1 MRVALDRGDPRARTH
16 ARIDTMTRAFEEA
29 WLSDD
34 PLDELDDEEL
44 FGRAHL
50 IERIIEVLGRVRGQS
65 TSSTV
70 ALVGAWGSGKTT
82 VLNGLSRRLS
92 EPGDSTR
99 RALDGEQWRVAEFN
113 PWMYSG
119 ALDLHVGF
127 FQALRDALPRDAQW
141 NDRKDRLLKFGHG
154 AAPLAGLAGLVGVDG
169 ERVFRQLLD
178 AASDS
183 LIQQRDKIESA
194 LREAKQPVLVIIDDL
209 DRLTAD
215 ELLHVFKLVRLVGR
229 LPHVYYLLSYDEHTI
244 VDLLAK
250 TDLVAAD
257 DDRRALDYLEKIVQ
271 VRLDMPLLR
280 HPDID
285 QVVDRAISHVA
296 AQHHVTITPQ
306 QRQRLTNAFDEVLT
320 ERLRSPRALKRVFG
334 QIDAFLG
341 ALGEEV
347 AFDDFFL
354 LTWLR
359 TMEPGVYA
367 LIQRH
372 QKELLGTSIFSLRDV
387 HEPKQTSEQFRT
399 EWVQRLQRAHVA
411 DTDVEDVFY
420 LLQLLFPAL
429 EPVYRRADLSRHE
442 SYRSPEPEPGRIHH
456 RDYFDRYFAFGVP
469 ADDIADQAVR
479 DGVVDI
485 AGSHNDTEAATALAM
500 VMASQPELA
509 VRKIWQYTDAAEVA
523 SEQLVAWVQ
532 EHWHTVERE
541 SMVSS
546 RIEGLAASL
555 VLRMPELRVQ
565 ALARQL
571 ASTAANAR
579 FMATLVHA
587 VDGWQYNPRDDPQRR
602 EATKAALLRTLDP
615 VFRQLLLSAAAAA
628 ESPYDIDDDLRSVV
642 LFWRLHSPAAVRETL
657 QEMMTNGVDPL
668 DLIGWLL
675 PVTTTTTGEEQL
687 SNFGDL
693 SYITDAFD
701 MTFLEAH
708 VDEELPVIGSMTP
721 FYDMQATRDA
731 RRKAA
736 LNLIRLGQMS
746 NE

>member
-1 MRVALDRGDPRARTH
+1 M
-16 ARIDTMTRAFEEA
+16 MRAFEDA

-44 FGRAHL
+44 FGRTHL

-82 VLNGLSRRLS
+82 VLNGLSRRLH
-92 EPGDSTR
+92 EPDESTR
-99 RALDGEQWRVAEFN
+99 RALDSEQWCVAEFN

-119 ALDLHVGF
+119 ALELHVGF
-127 FQALRDALPRDAQW
+127 FQALRDALPRDAKW
-141 NDRKDRLLKFGHG
+141 DDRKERLLKFGQG
-154 AAPLAGLAGLVGVDG
+154 AAPLAGLAGLLGVDG
-169 ERVFRQLLD
+169 ESILRQLLNG
-178 AASDS
+178 ASDS
-183 LIQQRDKIESA
+183 LTQQRDKVADA
-194 LREAKQPVLVIIDDL
+194 LTEAKQPVLVIIDDL

-215 ELLHVFKLVRLVGR
+215 ELLQVFKLVRLVGR

-280 HPDID
+280 HSDID
-285 QVVDRAISHVA
+285 HVVDRAITHVA
-296 AQHHVTITPQ
+296 VQHNVSITPQ
-306 QRQRLTNAFDEVLT
+306 QRQRLTNAFDEVLA

-334 QIDAFLG
+334 QVDAFLG

-387 HEPKQTSEQFRT
+387 HEPKRTSEQLRS
-399 EWVQRLQRAHVA
+399 EWVQRLHRSHVA
-411 DTDVEDVFY
+411 DTDVEDILY
-420 LLQLLFPAL
+420 LLQLLFPIL
-429 EPVYRRADLSRHE
+429 EPIYRRDDSSRHE

-469 ADDIADQAVR
+469 ADDIADHAVR
-479 DGVVDI
+479 EAVIDI
-485 AGSHNDTEAATALAM
+485 AASHDDSEAATALAI

-509 VRKIWQYTDAAEVA
+509 VRKIWQYTDAAEVD
-523 SEQLVAWVQ
+523 SEQLVLWIQ
-532 EHWHTVERE
+532 ESWHALARE
-541 SMVSS
+541 SMISS
-546 RIEGLAASL
+546 RLEGLAASL
-555 VLRMPELRVQ
+555 VLRMSVPRVR

-571 ASTAANAR
+571 ASSPSNAH
-579 FMATLVHA
+579 FMAALVHA
-587 VDGWQYNPRDDPQRR
+587 VDGSQYSPRDDAQRR
-602 EATKAALLRTLDP
+602 ETTKAALLRALDP
-615 VFRQLLLSAAAAA
+615 VFRQLLLSSAASA
-628 ESPYDIDDDLRSVV
+628 ETPYDIDDDVRSVV
-642 LFWRLHSPAAVRETL
+642 LYWRLHSPAAVRDTL
-657 QEMMTNGVDPL
+657 QEMMTDGADPL

-708 VDEELPVIGSMTP
+708 VHEELPVIGSMKP
-721 FYDMQATRDA
+721 FYDVPATREV

-736 LNLIRLGQMS
+736 LNLIRLAQMS